1 MEIKGLP
8 PDPNVHI
15 ADTKLKLLAAARL
28 PVNQTALSRT
38 EPLHAATEQSKYA
51 APQLSDEEQMQISKL
66 KARDT
71 QVRQHEQAHLS
82 ASGGLNVSGASYTYQ
97 KGPNGVNYA
106 VAGDVKIDISP
117 GRTPEETLARAE
129 KITDAAL
136 APADPSPVDR
146 SVAASAQNMAQQ
158 ARIELQQ
165 QESGSNS
172 QKAADTRAQV
182 SQSYENID
190 TTKNNIDIYA

>member
-15 ADTKLKLLAAARL
+15 ADTKLKLLTAARL

-38 EPLHAATEQSKYA
+38 EPIHAATEHSKYT
-51 APQLSDEEQMQISKL
+51 APKLSDEEQMQISKL

-106 VAGDVKIDISP
+106 VAGDVKIDISR

-129 KITDAAL
+129 KIADAAL

-146 SVAASAQNMAQQ
+146 SVAASAQNME
-158 ARIELQQ
+158 I
-165 QESGSNS
+165 G
-172 QKAADTRAQV
+172 RASCRERV
-182 SQSYENID
+182 LRRV
-190 TTKNNIDIYA
+190 

>member
-28 PVNQTALSRT
+28 PVNQAVLSRT

>member
-28 PVNQTALSRT
+28 PVNQAVLSRT

-51 APQLSDEEQMQISKL
+51 APKLSDEEQMQISKL